1 MQEHRV
7 IKVPIGFTETAKV
20 LLEQVLPLL
29 KTGKGD
35 RILYIPEIR
44 TQTVFFREVLLHDL
58 GDEAATLPKNL
69 SLPNL
74 LAHGAP
80 ALLRA
85 DERVLVLQV
94 LAARNSH
101 RLDAVIPKSGHLSIP
116 YAQKI
121 LRLFDDLR
129 TYLFPLDVEAVQH
142 TVAERLDTYPYVW
155 ERANQTLDFLKLY
168 RAFLYEKNLLD
179 PPEAAI
185 QTLEQGGPD
194 FSRLLQ
200 GVVVILIDGW
210 THLHPLQAEIAR
222 RFLHQAHEHGIQ
234 IVAALYD
241 IPEIPGLIPAFRLF
255 EELRQTAVPIQFAT
269 IQRLD
274 PPKPKA
280 YAFAHPEDEARF
292 VARSIKTLL
301 MDANPAP
308 KILITMPSVYSFDPT
323 LSRIFLEY
331 GLTYGRQFGPAVTQ
345 HPFVRFLLS
354 AIRVI
359 QGNYMRLPMV
369 DLFTSP
375 FFKSFADQNELDAL
389 TFAHN
394 VIGTRAQWQAF
405 LLNSSSNSEAEVQ
418 LHIDSRQILSQFLEW
433 ASWWETPEE
442 RPLSQHLSHLREFL
456 ERFADL
462 QHVEPLSVL
471 EIVAH
476 ALSTLDGLVETLE
489 DPRLSLQTF
498 YNLLFTVL
506 RNQRLPEPE
515 IPPPE
520 YPIQVVGFEQVYHI
534 PHDILFVLNMDERA
548 YPQDTADWLLLPDYV
563 RKDLGLPYRDML
575 LDQQELRLQAV
586 LRSPRQS
593 LYVSYTAQKDDHPVL
608 PCVFLD
614 DLEFQPVTLRKERRS
629 KILSPV
635 ELRISQTSSQEAW
648 DFYHAQ
654 VEFDQAL
661 IEKRL
666 RHRLDHLRITDLEKY
681 VRCPRQFFYQSI
693 LELEELKEPEPDI
706 KHKEEG
712 NWFHAVMQLTFTRIQ
727 KEGGS
732 PLPKEEYERIYT
744 WATQEA
750 TKQTGIPYLWHL
762 FLQKRYREPFQNVLN
777 EYADSG
783 FRIQATEYWIEGSLP
798 SGIRLRGRI
807 DRIDVDPEGGVRIID
822 YKTGTI
828 DSAFTKAKEMAERG
842 ELLQLPIYL
851 SFYEEHTG
859 RHGVQ
864 MLYFAWMKPSNN
876 KGDQKGD
883 KTFAPLPIPHP
894 TNPDAPIEE
903 IVAAA
908 IRKAEE
914 IVQRIR
920 NAEFPPEPMKSGAC
934 RQCDFRLICPSPR
947 S

>member
-7 IKVPIGFTETAKV
+7 IKVPIGLTETAKV

-44 TQTVFFREVLLHDL
+44 TQTAFFREVLLHHL
-58 GDEAATLPKNL
+58 GDEAATLPKSL
-69 SLPNL
+69 PLPNL
-74 LAHGAP
+74 LAHGTP
-80 ALLRA
+80 ALLGA

-94 LAARNSH
+94 LAARNPQ

-129 TYLFPLDVEAVQH
+129 TYLFPLDVEAIQRR
-142 TVAERLDTYPYVW
+142 VAERLETYPYVW
-155 ERANQTLDFLKLY
+155 ERAKQTLDFLKLY

-194 FSRLLQ
+194 FSRVVQ
-200 GVVVILIDGW
+200 GVTVVLIDGW
-210 THLHPLQAEIAR
+210 THLSPLQAEIVR
-222 RFLHQAHEHGIQ
+222 RFLHHVHQRDIQ
-234 IVAALYD
+234 VVAALYD
-241 IPEIPGLIPAFRLF
+241 VPEIPGLIPALRLF
-255 EELRQTAVPIQFAT
+255 EELRQAAVPIQFTT
-269 IQRLD
+269 IQPPD
-274 PPKPKA
+274 SPKPKA

-301 MDANPAP
+301 MDSTPAP
-308 KILITMPSVYSFDPT
+308 KILITMPSVYSFDPI

-375 FFKSFADQNELDAL
+375 FFKPFTDQNELDAL
-389 TFAHN
+389 TLAHN
-394 VIGTRAQWQAF
+394 LIGTREQWHAF
-405 LLNSSSNSEAEVQ
+405 LLKPTSDSEAEFQ
-418 LHIDSRQILSQFLEW
+418 LSIDSRQILNQFLEW
-433 ASWWETPEE
+433 ASWWETSEE

-476 ALSTLDGLVETLE
+476 ALATLDGLVETLE
-489 DPRLSLQTF
+489 DPELSLQTF

-520 YPIQVVGFEQVYHI
+520 FPIQVVGFEQVYHI
-534 PHDILFVLNMDERA
+534 PHDILFVLNMDEHA

-563 RKDLGLPYRDML
+563 RRDLGLPYRDML

-586 LRSPRQS
+586 LKSPRQS
-593 LYVSYTAQKDDHPVL
+593 LYVSYTTQKDDHPVL

-648 DFYHAQ
+648 DFYRAQ

-661 IEKRL
+661 IEKSL
-666 RHRLDHLRITDLEKY
+666 RHRLDHLRVTDLEKY
-681 VRCPRQFFYQSI
+681 AHCPRRFFYGTI
-693 LELEELKEPEPDI
+693 LGLEELKEPEPDI
-706 KHKEEG
+706 EHKEEG
-712 NWFHAVMQLTFTRIQ
+712 NWFHTVMQLTFTQIREQ
-727 KEGGS
+727 GGS
-732 PLPKEEYERIYT
+732 PLPEEEYERIYT
-744 WATQEA
+744 WVTQEA
-750 TKQTGIPYLWHL
+750 TKRTGIPYLWHR
-762 FLQKRYREPFQNVLN
+762 FLQERYREPFRNVLN

-783 FRIQATEYWIEGSLP
+783 FRIKATEDWIEGRLP
-798 SGIRLRGRI
+798 SGVRLRGRI

-828 DSAFTKAKEMAERG
+828 DTVFTKAKEMAERG
-842 ELLQLPIYL
+842 ELLQLPIYV

-859 RHGVQ
+859 SPGVQ
-864 MLYFAWMKPSNN
+864 MLYFGWKKNN
-876 KGDQKGD
+876 KEKNSK
-883 KTFAPLPIPHP
+883 KTFTSFPIPNP
-894 TNPDAPIEE
+894 TNTDAPIEE

-908 IRKAEE
+908 IDKAEE
-914 IVQRIR
+914 IVQRIQ
-920 NAEFPPEPMKSGAC
+920 NAEFPPEPMKSGTC
-934 RQCDFRLICPSPR
+934 NKCSFRLICPSPR
-947 S
+947 